1 MSRSNPTSSNT
12 HPSTRWIEYNGA
24 SDGGSFRH
32 YDKNAIAED
41 GTVGCNVDLGPKISF
56 LWLDETYSVTGF
68 LEGQGGIYSNE
79 VKDIRAGVLTVKQHK
94 TGNIIA
100 QGSWNKT
107 TAEGEAFIARVKAA
121 GGKFTGNL
129 YIGYKDAEGNLAIG
143 VLQLKGAAYSKWSE
157 FFQKNKK
164 AIQSGAV
171 TVKSH
176 ADGKKGAVKFKT
188 PVFEVVPVSEKS
200 NEEAVELDKQLQAY
214 FKEAIAPVAAAPVAA
229 PVAAAPQPVPSI
241 QGFPPSVYAA
251 APAQQA
257 PPPTEADYAQGI
269 DLDGDDETPF

>member
-41 GTVGCNVDLGPKISF
+41 GTVGCNVDLGPKLSF

-94 TGNIIA
+94 TGHVVA

-171 TVKSH
+171 SVKSH

-188 PVFEVVPVSEKS
+188 PVFEVMPVSEKS

-214 FKEAIAPVAAAPVAA
+214 FKEAIAPVVAAPVAA
-229 PVAAAPQPVPSI
+229 PAQAPAQGAPV
-241 QGFPPSVYAA
+241 QQQAQEA
-251 APAQQA
+251 APAYQAAQQTP
-257 PPPTEADYAQGI
+257 PPPTEADYPQGM
-269 DLDGDDETPF
+269 DVDDDSLPF